1 MELLSLF
8 SQIEA
13 KFTEMNEEINQLKD
27 KADTNEELEKKIK
40 DLKADNEKLANIIS
54 IQQENLARTLL
65 YKVFLL
71 FIERNNFFNEIIQR
85 TSESIVDQAKY
96 KDEEVERILK
106 VYSLFYFFEIFKRSF
121 LYNRKLVNKTQ
132 I

>member
-13 KFTEMNEEINQLKD
+13 RFTEMTEEINQLKD
-27 KADTNEELEKKIK
+27 KAATNEELEKKIK

-106 VYSLFYFFEIFKRSF
+106 VCSLLYFFEIFKIFFCKIGSR
-121 LYNRKLVNKTQ
+121 
-132 I
+132 